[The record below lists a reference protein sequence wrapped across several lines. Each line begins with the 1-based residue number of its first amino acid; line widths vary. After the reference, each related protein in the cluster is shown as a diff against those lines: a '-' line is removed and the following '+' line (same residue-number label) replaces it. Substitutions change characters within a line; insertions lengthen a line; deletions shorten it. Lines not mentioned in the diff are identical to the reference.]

1 MKKKYY
7 YDQDGTKDGPFTAR
21 EIQQLLY
28 EGTIG
33 ADAWIRSEQST
44 TWRKLD
50 DVSFDEPEEPA
61 TADPSSRRAAAMAML
76 GTLTWKSKLVLA
88 VLIIVLLPILL
99 LIGIVSLIVRLLRK
113 I

>member
-44 TWRKLD
+44 TWRKLE

-76 GTLTWKSKLVLA
+76 GTLTWKSKLEQA
-88 VLIIVLLPILL
+88 ILIIDLLPNQLH
-99 LIGIVSLIVRLLRK
+99 IGIVTLIIRLLRR

>member
-33 ADAWIRSEQST
+33 ADAWIRTEQST
-44 TWRKLD
+44 TWRKLE

-61 TADPSSRRAAAMAML
+61 TTDPSSRRAAAMAML
-76 GTLTWKSKLVLA
+76 GTLTWKTKLLLA
-88 VLIIVLLPILL
+88 ILIIVLLPILL

>member
-7 YDQDGTKDGPFTAR
+7 YDQDGTKEGPFTAR

-33 ADAWIRSEQST
+33 TDAWIRSEQST
-44 TWRKLD
+44 TWRKLE

-61 TADPSSRRAAAMAML
+61 AADPSSRKAAAMAML
-76 GTLTWKSKLVLA
+76 GSLTWKTKLLLA
-88 VLIIVLLPILL
+88 ILIIVLLPLII
-99 LIGIVSLIVRLLRK
+99 LIGIVSLIIRTLRK

>member
-44 TWRKLD
+44 TWRKLE

-88 VLIIVLLPILL
+88 ILIIVLLPILL
-99 LIGIVSLIVRLLRK
+99 LIGIVTLIIRLLRR